1 LPFQAAAK
9 PRNTDRIYLP
19 FFKFRSKL
27 NYLDRGHIRRDGR
40 RSFLIIQRLGT
51 MAGATAE
58 ELATATGWQRHT
70 VHGALSRLRARGFA
84 MRREVE
90 GDRKAYHLA
99 RLAG

>member
-1 LPFQAAAK
+1 MTNAK
-9 PRNTDRIYLP
+9 AKNRKSNQKTATAVTADVDAPVRP
-19 FFKFRSKL
+19 GGKL
-27 NYLDRGHIRRDGR
+27 G
-40 RSFLIIQRLGT
+40 LIIQRLGT
-51 MAGATAE
+51 KAGATAE

-84 MRREVE
+84 MHREVE